1 MLRHKAFLALMLL
14 YSHWLYAQT
23 LTLEGLVQSSDGEA
37 LPGALLHLHEPDI
50 NIASDNAGRFSFN
63 NLKPGYYHLHVN
75 FIGFQEQILDIDLN
89 ESLYLKIELKEA
101 YKELD
106 EVVVE
111 SSFMNSD
118 VADASQSIQN
128 VNKERLIKSGG
139 GSFVNS
145 LEEIP
150 GISAINTG
158 VGIAKPVIRGMSF
171 NRVLVNDNGIKQEG
185 QQWGSDHGLEID
197 QFNVGRVEIV
207 KGPATLMYGSDAL
220 GGAINILPN
229 RIPASG
235 EVTGEIRGLYRSN
248 NAAYGTSF
256 MVEGAKNSI
265 YARARFSTLD
275 FADYRVPASE
285 FVYNTYRL
293 NIENERLKNTAGRE
307 RNSALTLGLRK
318 SWGSANITYTRFD
331 QKAGLF
337 AGAVGIPRAY
347 DLNDDGDIRNI
358 DLPRQQTVHDKI
370 VLNSL
375 VKLGNNW
382 LETQMGYQNN
392 HREER
397 TLPHAHGVGPVPEGN
412 LALNLN
418 LQTFTFNSRLRRRV
432 NGKTKDVY
440 GISAQY
446 QLNKESG
453 YEHLLSP
460 FTALQTGIYAMRQY
474 ELSPSFI
481 LSGGLRL
488 DYGEIKIEEFFSPVW
503 INAESVDYYSQRNP
517 EIDKSFFNYSASAG
531 FSWFPDPDLNLKVN
545 LGRSFRI
552 PTAAELSIN
561 GVHHGT
567 FRHELGN
574 KDLNSEI
581 GYQADLGIVYNK
593 KTIQFSFSPY
603 LNYFRDYIY
612 LSPTS
617 SFGYTD
623 QTGNL
628 VLLPEAGQTFQYK
641 QNNALIT
648 GFEVLADYHFVS
660 HWHVELGTEY
670 VYKYNL
676 DTEIPLP
683 FTPPPSIH
691 LGMDYDWKWQKTS
704 FSIGGNVKN
713 YFDQNNVDRNEMPT
727 PGFQLFGL
735 SANINRKIG
744 KNSISLYTQ
753 VRNLFDRKYF
763 NHLSRYRLL
772 NLPEQGRDIIINLLY
787 NF

>member
-1 MLRHKAFLALMLL
+1 MLRIKVLL
-14 YSHWLYAQT
+14 T
-23 LTLEGLVQSSDGEA
+23 LTLMYSQWLFAQSLILEGRVVSSSGDA
-37 LPGALLHLHEPDI
+37 LPGALLHLHEPGL
-50 NIASDNAGRFSFN
+50 NIASDKEGRFSFDK
-63 NLKPGYYHLHVN
+63 LKSGYYHLHIT
-75 FIGFQEQILDIDLN
+75 FIGYQEQILDIDLKKD
-89 ESLYLKIELKEA
+89 LYLEIKLKEA

-118 VADASQSIQN
+118 VSDASLSVQN
-128 VNKERLIKSGG
+128 VNKEALIKSGG
-139 GSFVNS
+139 NSFVNS
-145 LEEIP
+145 LEDIP

-158 VGIAKPVIRGMSF
+158 VGISKPVIRGMSF

-229 RIPASG
+229 KIPASG
-235 EVTGEIRGLYRSN
+235 EINGELRGLFRSN
-248 NAAYGTSF
+248 NAAYGSSY
-256 MVEGAKNSI
+256 MIEGAKKSL
-265 YARARFSTLD
+265 YARARFSLLD
-275 FADYRVPASE
+275 FGDYRVPASE
-285 FVYNTYRL
+285 FIYNTYRL
-293 NIENERLKNTAGRE
+293 NIVNERLKNTAGRE
-307 RNSALTLGLRK
+307 RNSALTIGVRK
-318 SWGSANITYTRFD
+318 SWGTANITYTRFD

-337 AGAVGIPRAY
+337 AGAVGIPRSY
-347 DLNDDGDIRNI
+347 DLNDDGDTRNI
-358 DLPRQQTVHDKI
+358 DLPRQQTTHDKI
-370 VLNSL
+370 IFNSL
-375 VKLGNNW
+375 IKMGSNW
-382 LETQMGYQNN
+382 LETQAGYQNN
-392 HREER
+392 DRVER
-397 TLPHAHGVGPVPEGN
+397 TLPHAHGVGPVPEGS

-432 NGKTKDVY
+432 NEKTKDVY
-440 GISAQY
+440 GISGQY
-446 QLNKESG
+446 QMNNESG

-460 FTALQTGIYAMRQY
+460 YTSIQSGIYAMRQFQ
-474 ELSPSFI
+474 LVPSLV

-488 DYGEIKIEEFFSPVW
+488 DYGEIKVEEFLAPVW
-503 INAESVDYYSQRNP
+503 VNSESIDYYSVRNP
-517 EIDKSFFNYSASAG
+517 AIDRSFFNYSASAG
-531 FSWFPDPDLNLKVN
+531 FSWFPDPDLNIKFN

-574 KDLNSEI
+574 KDLNSEK
-581 GYQADLGIVYNK
+581 GYQADLGLVFNK
-593 KTIQFSFSPY
+593 KVLQVNVSPY
-603 LNYFRDYIY
+603 LNYFKDYIY

-628 VLLPEAGQTFQYK
+628 VLLPEAGQTFQYR
-641 QNNALIT
+641 QNNALVS

-660 HWHVELGTEY
+660 HWHIEIGGEY

-676 DTEIPLP
+676 DSRLPLP
-683 FTPPPSIH
+683 FTPPPSIL
-691 LGMDYDWKWQKTS
+691 LGMDYDWNWSNTS

-713 YFDQNNVDRNEMPT
+713 FFDQNNVDRNELKT
-727 PGFQLFGL
+727 PGYQLLGF
-735 SANINRKIG
+735 SANVNRKFG
-744 KNSISLYTQ
+744 NKSISLYAQ
-753 VRNLFDRKYF
+753 VRNALDSKYF

-772 NLPEQGRDIIINLLY
+772 NLPEQGRDYILNLLI